1 MNGPDRAG
9 WLPAAGGF
17 GRAAKVA
24 GAAMDEDRLS

>member
-1 MNGPDRAG
+1 MNGYGAG
-9 WLPAAGGF
+9 WPPAAGGF